1 MALTTLVQ
9 SLVNNIIMPMISP
22 FIPGGNWQTATFAI
36 GPINIGWGAFLSS
49 VINFVIIALVVFM
62 IAKKVMKEENVSK
75 K

>member
-22 FIPGGNWQTATFAI
+22 FIPGGNWQTAAFAI